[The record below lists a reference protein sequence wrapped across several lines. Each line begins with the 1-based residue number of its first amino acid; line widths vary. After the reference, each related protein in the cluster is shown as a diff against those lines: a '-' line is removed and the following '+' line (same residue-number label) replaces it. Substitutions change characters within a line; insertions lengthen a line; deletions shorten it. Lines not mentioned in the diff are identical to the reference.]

1 MKTCLYD
8 GFVFLVVGTHAL
20 LSDRIDL
27 VIKIMVVMKDPGR
40 SDLQV

>member
-1 MKTCLYD
+1 MRTRLYD
-8 GFVFLVVGTHAL
+8 AFVFLVVDTHAL
-20 LSDRIDL
+20 LSDHIDL